1 MTLSRILLTLTIIM
15 PAVISAQTRTE
26 KYFTTHYYFH
36 EYCDSASAKYIVY
49 HIYDDS
55 LSKSGIIRITDF
67 DGKIFTED
75 EYSVIP
81 ELNRDGYSKE
91 FHEDGT
97 TRYHANYKNNKL
109 HGELTSFYISGQL
122 KRKDIYEIGEF
133 VSGNCYTSSGMDTT
147 YYDYRIAPVFIGGE
161 EARIRYLIN
170 NIKYPVYARRNGIS
184 GIVKV
189 KFDVEKDG
197 TISNVG
203 ILESVHPALDKE
215 SLRVIRKMPSW
226 NPGIIDG
233 EKVRVQIN
241 MPIKFTIAEPV
252 W

>member
-1 MTLSRILLTLTIIM
+1 MTLSKILLTLAVLL
-15 PAVISAQTRTE
+15 PLVISAQTKTE
-26 KYFTTHYYFH
+26 RYFTTHYHFQ

-55 LSKSGIIRITDF
+55 LTKSGIIRITDF
-67 DGKIFTED
+67 NGKIFTED
-75 EYSVIP
+75 EYSDIP
-81 ELNRDGYSKE
+81 EWKREGYSKE
-91 FHEDGT
+91 FHDDGT
-97 TRYHANYKNNKL
+97 IRYYANYKNNKM
-109 HGELTSFYISGQL
+109 HGELSSFYLSGQI
-122 KRKDIYEIGEF
+122 KRKDIYENGEL

-147 YYDYRIAPVFIGGE
+147 YYDYRIAPGFIGGD

-170 NIKYPVYARRNGIS
+170 NIKYPVSARRNGIS

-197 TISNVG
+197 TISNIG
-203 ILESVHPALDKE
+203 ILESVHPSLDKE
-215 SLRVIRKMPSW
+215 SMRVIKKMPSW
-226 NPGIIDG
+226 TPAMIDG

-241 MPIKFTIAEPV
+241 MPIKFTLAEPV